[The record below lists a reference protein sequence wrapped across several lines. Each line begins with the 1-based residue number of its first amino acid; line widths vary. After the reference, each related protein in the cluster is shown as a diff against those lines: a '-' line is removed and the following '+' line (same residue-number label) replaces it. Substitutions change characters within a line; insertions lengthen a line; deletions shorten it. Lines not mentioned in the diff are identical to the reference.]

1 MDAYFTPPRKK
12 SVVLSETLPPEE
24 WGRRYNTELEKLR
37 NTLDIVG
44 LIKNRRVER
53 VGDVVRMRWPK
64 KAMNTVPIE
73 RRSARRPRKRR
84 TDGVQEDLRKMHTWE
99 NWQRLAEDEGE

>member
-1 MDAYFTPPRKK
+1 MCGPIRDPT
-12 SVVLSETLPPEE
+12 TGE

-44 LIKNRRVER
+44 LRKNRRVER
-53 VGDVVRMRWPK
+53 VGHVVRMRWAK

-73 RRSARRPRKRR
+73 S
-84 TDGVQEDLRKMHTWE
+84 
-99 NWQRLAEDEGE
+99 